1 MKFLA
6 YFRPGDWL
14 TLLLGT
20 ALTLWLAANLWSQAR
35 PQKVLIRSGGQLF
48 AEARLDQAQRIRV
61 PGPLGESI
69 VEIQQGRVRVAVYPS
84 PRQLCV
90 KQGWLL
96 HVGDAAL
103 CLPNQLSVELEGMTR
118 RFDSLNY

>member
-1 MKFLA
+1 MRFLA

-14 TLLLGT
+14 TLLLGV
-20 ALTLWLAANLWSQAR
+20 ALTLWLASNLWSQAR
-35 PQKVLIRSGGQLF
+35 PQKVLIRSGGQLV
-48 AEARLDQAQRIRV
+48 AEERLDQARHIRV
-61 PGPLGESI
+61 LGPLGESI
-69 VEIQQGRVRVAVYPS
+69 VEIQQGRVRVAADPS

-90 KQGWLL
+90 RQGWLL

-103 CLPNQLSVELEGMTR
+103 CLPNQLSVELAGVTR